1 MHLHKY
7 FRASALALLVL
18 RVFTD
23 DHDFTLAL
31 DDLAFFTHLL
41 NRRSDFHLCALL
53 MRCGVFK
60 SILSYLERHVMRPF
74 VRSYGLIS
82 SVTLSARKDAD
93 EIHAQLAGDVSQDHM
108 PAWDLYLERRV
119 RQSFLYDSFYFN
131 YVLL

>member
-53 MRCGVFK
+53 ISEVVVSFTFVIRPLVK
-60 SILSYLERHVMRPF
+60 S
-74 VRSYGLIS
+74 
-82 SVTLSARKDAD
+82 
-93 EIHAQLAGDVSQDHM
+93 
-108 PAWDLYLERRV
+108 
-119 RQSFLYDSFYFN
+119 
-131 YVLL
+131 